1 MLYNIV
7 IAFAIHQCELATG
20 THMRLHPE
28 PLSHLHPD
36 PIPLDCSRA
45 FALGALL
52 HASNWHWSSILHMV
66 MYMFQYYSLKSSHPR
81 LFPLSPKVFTLD
93 LCLFAMLQ

>member
-36 PIPLDCSRA
+36 PIPLDCPRA

-66 MYMFQYYSLKSSHPR
+66 MYMFQCYSLK
-81 LFPLSPKVFTLD
+81 
-93 LCLFAMLQ
+93 